1 VKKKTETD
9 FSINLLDLIPVR
21 NIEWEKGDKG
31 LAVLLKPK
39 YQSVFLQKH
48 VLPRFKKP
56 HYRIKLDDFGSFVWN
71 ACDGAR
77 TVKETG
83 DMLRKEFGEE
93 IEPLYERLSQF
104 FHSLE
109 KNGFI
114 VFKGIPKEIQRG

>member
-1 VKKKTETD
+1 MKKKTGTD

-21 NIEWEKGDKG
+21 NIEWKKSEKG

-39 YQSVFLQKH
+39 YQSAFLQKH
-48 VLPRFKKP
+48 VLPRFKNP
-56 HYRIKLDDFGSFVWN
+56 HYRIKLDDFGSFVWE
-71 ACDGAR
+71 ASDGTR

-83 DMLRKEFGEE
+83 ELLRNKFGEE
-93 IEPLYERLSQF
+93 IDPLYERLSQF

-114 VFKGIPKEIQRG
+114 IFKGIP